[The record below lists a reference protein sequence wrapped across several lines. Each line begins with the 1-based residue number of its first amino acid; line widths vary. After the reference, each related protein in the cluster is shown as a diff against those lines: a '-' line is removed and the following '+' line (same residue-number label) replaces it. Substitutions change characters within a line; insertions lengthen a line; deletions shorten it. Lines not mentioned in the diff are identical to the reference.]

1 MGQSALFEQILKMAA
16 VQRVI
21 DGRAQAGAHRGP
33 FAVADR
39 FEQQLAQRG
48 MHREQRVEQM
58 RKTDAPGLGHQTEE
72 RAIAVEA
79 PRPAEPG
86 DLQARLVVAVEQL
99 AGERPARRLVG
110 QLQRLGEDAA
120 HGGIGLEI
128 FKFHWRCYSFSKP

>member
-1 MGQSALFEQILKMAA
+1 MDTAEALLQPVRVPGQ
-16 VQRVI
+16 VVV
-21 DGRAQAGAHRGP
+21 DH
-33 FAVADR
+33 
-39 FEQQLAQRG
+39 
-48 MHREQRVEQM
+48 QM

-110 QLQRLGEDAA
+110 QLQRLGAEPLHADHRDQRVGEDAA

-128 FKFHWRCYSFSKP
+128 FKLHWRCYSFSKP